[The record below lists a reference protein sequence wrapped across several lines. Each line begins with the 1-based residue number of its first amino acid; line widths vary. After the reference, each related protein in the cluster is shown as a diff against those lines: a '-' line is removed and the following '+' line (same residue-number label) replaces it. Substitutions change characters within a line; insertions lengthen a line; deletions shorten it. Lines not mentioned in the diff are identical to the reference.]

1 MAKSNID
8 KIDFSGINEG
18 IEVTTSKNKKKKNNK
33 TLWIAAIAVIAF
45 GIFAQMKINSQEQN
59 QESKQA
65 PQTAQKQ
72 EQNSSQIPTSK
83 NNTESDI
90 SKSIPS
96 DYPKNELTD
105 QNSTDGQDVLDT
117 QKDQIIAN
125 VQKEI
130 KNVATDKT
138 DKNVGQDEL
147 SWKRRT
153 ASFFNN
159 EGQMQFILD
168 AEVPSVIANNFK
180 QEAQNQYRIAGTDAK
195 ISNISFAVPENRSDF
210 LSIKF
215 IIESIDTPVTYRIE
229 KFYPFSKY
237 AKLKFF
243 DDAVIKTVN
252 GDEIII
258 VEGDNIYPYI
268 KLLQIGKD
276 EQGTFAILE
285 VNQSKFNAESFIY
298 EYRPGN

>member
-1 MAKSNID
+1 
-8 KIDFSGINEG
+8 
-18 IEVTTSKNKKKKNNK
+18 
-33 TLWIAAIAVIAF
+33 
-45 GIFAQMKINSQEQN
+45 MKINSQEQN

-90 SKSIPS
+90 SKSIPT

>member
-1 MAKSNID
+1 MAKNNID

-18 IEVTTSKNKKKKNNK
+18 IGATTSKNKKKKNNK
-33 TLWIAAIAVIAF
+33 TLWIAAIVVIAF

-72 EQNSSQIPTSK
+72 EQNTSKIPTSK
-83 NNTESDI
+83 SNTESDM

-125 VQKEI
+125 VQKDI

-195 ISNISFAVPENRSDF
+195 ISNISFAIPENRSDF

>member
-1 MAKSNID
+1 MAKSSID
-8 KIDFSGINEG
+8 KIDFSGIKEG
-18 IEVTTSKNKKKKNNK
+18 IEVTTSKKKKNNK

-45 GIFAQMKINSQEQN
+45 GIFAQIKINLQEQSQEPKQATQIAQN
-59 QESKQA
+59 QKQNTS
-65 PQTAQKQ
+65 QT
-72 EQNSSQIPTSK
+72 STSN

-130 KNVATDKT
+130 KNVAVDKT

-195 ISNISFAVPENRSDF
+195 ISNISFAIPENRSDF

-258 VEGDNIYPYI
+258 VEGENIYPYI
-268 KLLQIGKD
+268 KLLRIGKD

-285 VNQSKFNAESFIY
+285 VNQTKFNAESFIY
-298 EYRPGN
+298 EYRPGY

>member
-8 KIDFSGINEG
+8 KIDFSGMNEG
-18 IEVTTSKNKKKKNNK
+18 IEVTTSKNKKKKKNK